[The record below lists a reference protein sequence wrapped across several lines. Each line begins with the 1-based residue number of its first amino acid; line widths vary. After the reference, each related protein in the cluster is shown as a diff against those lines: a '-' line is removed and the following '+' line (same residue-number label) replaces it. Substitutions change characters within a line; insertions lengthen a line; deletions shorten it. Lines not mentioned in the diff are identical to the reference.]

1 MLEDTFMTLAE
12 ERLRAQI
19 TDRILR
25 EADLDGQVAEAVAA
39 LDPPDGEALRR
50 DIENGFADDP
60 EAEWSDIIGAPADE
74 PS

>member
-1 MLEDTFMTLAE
+1 MALTE
-12 ERLRAQI
+12 ERLRAEI
-19 TDRILR
+19 TERILR

-50 DIENGFADDP
+50 DIESGFADAP
-60 EAEWSDIIGAPADE
+60 EAEWRDIIEAAAEE